1 MSVIN
6 KSLASEVI
14 VHFFVA
20 GAPLA
25 AHAQQPA
32 ARAFVL
38 RPPTHDVLP
47 RARTV
52 SRCMRSDRQEFGVG
66 AAHSVMALSVSGA
79 RPRFARQL
87 PFLLLVF
94 SFKAK
99 KKRKKRTSTKPIW
112 RAGRTRGAIT
122 FVQNHDVER
131 MKNRRKTQE
140 AEEEASGCG
149 NAFVESS

>member
-1 MSVIN
+1 MGVTPRRIQGGCFWGEISESARDKSEGGVISN
-6 KSLASEVI
+6 
-14 VHFFVA
+14 
-20 GAPLA
+20 
-25 AHAQQPA
+25 
-32 ARAFVL
+32 
-38 RPPTHDVLP
+38 PTGVDRDHVLP
-47 RARTV
+47 RAHTV

-112 RAGRTRGAIT
+112 RAGRTKGAIT
-122 FVQNHDVER
+122 FVQNHGVER
-131 MKNRRKTQE
+131 MKNRRKTH
-140 AEEEASGCG
+140 EEASGCG
-149 NAFVESS
+149 NAFVVSS